1 MFWNQ
6 EFPDMLFMD
15 SFRFIHYVVLETPLL
30 YPLRFLNAAYSQL
43 KYLQPEVCTS
53 SLYLPFCPKCTL
65 QEINFART
73 RGRS

>member
-15 SFRFIHYVVLETPLL
+15 SFRFIHYVILETPLL

-43 KYLQPEVCTS
+43 KYLP
-53 SLYLPFCPKCTL
+53 
-65 QEINFART
+65 A
-73 RGRS
+73 

>member
-43 KYLQPEVCTS
+43 KYLPAWS
-53 SLYLPFCPKCTL
+53 MYLLFIFTFLSKMYIAGNQL
-65 QEINFART
+65 RAHAR
-73 RGRS
+73 